1 MTDIIASWF
10 DVLTAMLTLVS
21 VLGECYAIALVLK
34 ITPKAMHTF
43 RYFLCACT
51 VSFCIRKRIIFFGY

>member
-1 MTDIIASWF
+1 MTDIIASWV
-10 DVLTAMLTLVS
+10 DVLTAMFTLVS
-21 VLGECYAIALVLK
+21 VLCECHAIALVLK

-51 VSFCIRKRIIFFGY
+51 VSLY